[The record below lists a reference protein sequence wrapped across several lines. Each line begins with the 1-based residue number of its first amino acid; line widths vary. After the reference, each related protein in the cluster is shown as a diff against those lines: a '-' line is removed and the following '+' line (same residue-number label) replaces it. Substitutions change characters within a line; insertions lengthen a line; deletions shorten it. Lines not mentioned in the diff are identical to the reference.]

1 MFKKLFILLF
11 TLFSIAATAQN
22 LVRMGVASGTNT
34 YAVTFNP
41 AITSFNSQTIYTIT
55 FTNANTSTTVT
66 LDPAGAV
73 GATAIKDNAGVDPA
87 VGSIKQGGTYN
98 LRFNGTHLRVIEA
111 VSAGHVIEDEGTP
124 VTQRAN
130 MNFTGSGV
138 SVTDTGGKTVVT
150 ISGGGGGG
158 SGSAILDVSTSTVGN
173 VTTGEDVLY
182 TYTLPA
188 DSLNENGDILRG
200 RISGFVANN
209 ANVKSIVLAFGG
221 TDILSRNTTTP
232 SIGQAFTIDWE
243 VIRTSATTQKANATF
258 SGSDGTASSYYTVP
272 GETLSGS
279 VNIVL
284 TGEATATNDIV
295 KETSYVYL
303 GVGGSTGGAG
313 GGDVSLADFIAS
325 ETPTGDIDDVNDTFT
340 LANTPTF
347 LHVYLDGLLQ
357 EEGGGNDY
365 TISGTTLT
373 MVIPPPSGSKL
384 RVSYIK

>member
-1 MFKKLFILLF
+1 MFKKLFIFLF
-11 TLFSIAATAQN
+11 TLLSIAATAQN
-22 LVRMGVASGTNT
+22 VVRMGVASGTNT

-87 VGSIKQGGTYN
+87 VGAIKAGGTYN
-98 LRFNGTHLRVIEA
+98 LRFNGTNLRVIES
-111 VSAGHVIEDEGTP
+111 VSQGHVIEDDGTP
-124 VTQRAN
+124 VPQRAN

-138 SVTDTGGKTVVT
+138 SVADTGGKTVVT

-158 SGSAILDVSTSTVGN
+158 DVSSILDISTSTVGN
-173 VTTGEDVLY
+173 ITTGEDVLY
-182 TYTLPA
+182 SYTLPA

-209 ANVKSIVLAFGG
+209 ANLKSIKLAFGA

-232 SIGQAFTIDWE
+232 TIGQGFTIDWE
-243 VIRTSATTQKANATF
+243 VIRTGATSQKTNATF
-258 SGSDGTASSYYTVP
+258 SGSDGTASSYYTVT
-272 GETLSGS
+272 GETLSGT
-279 VNIVL
+279 VDIVL
-284 TGEATATNDIV
+284 TGEATATDDIV

-303 GVGGSTGGAG
+303 GVGGG
-313 GGDVSLADFIAS
+313 GGVGGSGLELADFIAS
-325 ETPTGDIDDVNDTFT
+325 ETPTGDVDGVNDTYT

-373 MVIPPPSGSKL
+373 MNTPPLVGSKV